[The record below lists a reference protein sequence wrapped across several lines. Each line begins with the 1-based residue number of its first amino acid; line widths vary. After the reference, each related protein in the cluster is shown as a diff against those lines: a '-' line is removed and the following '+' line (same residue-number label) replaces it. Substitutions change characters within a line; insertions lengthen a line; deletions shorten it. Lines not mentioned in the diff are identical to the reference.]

1 MPGAKRFSPAR
12 LCSPQEVLDAYRVL
26 LCRNPESPQIF
37 DQYVNRRAVVDFVSG
52 ILASAEFSAVGE
64 AHANVV
70 ADAAGIAMVY
80 KLLLHREPD
89 ANALT
94 PSSAEGPGDLRA
106 VTLRVIASREFSS
119 LRVEKI

>member
-1 MPGAKRFSPAR
+1 
-12 LCSPQEVLDAYRVL
+12 
-26 LCRNPESPQIF
+26 
-37 DQYVNRRAVVDFVSG
+37 
-52 ILASAEFSAVGE
+52 
-64 AHANVV
+64 
-70 ADAAGIAMVY
+70 MVY